1 MTLYKNKY
9 RVESTRLKGWDYSSP
24 GAYFI
29 TICTKNRE
37 WLFGDVVQKS
47 MFLNN
52 NGKIV
57 EKCWFDLPR
66 HYENLELDQ
75 FVIMPN
81 HVHGIMMID
90 IETVPASR
98 VETGLK
104 PVSTETSTAKTTDMD
119 NRKKKPHGLFEFV
132 RALKTFSARRINE
145 HRKTYGKPV
154 WQTRFYDRIIR
165 DDNELYRI
173 RNYIMDNPANWKN
186 DENFTT
192 EVTP

>member
-24 GAYFI
+24 AAYFI

-57 EKCWFDLPR
+57 EKCWFDLPQ
-66 HYENLELDQ
+66 HYENLKLDQ

-90 IETVPASR
+90 IENVPAFR

-104 PVSTETSTAKTTDMD
+104 PVSTETSTTKTTDMD

>member
-1 MTLYKNKY
+1 MTLYKNRY

-37 WLFGDVVQKS
+37 WLFGD
-47 MFLNN
+47 
-52 NGKIV
+52 IV
-57 EKCWFDLPR
+57 ENFMVLNGNGTIVENCWYDLPC
-66 HYENLELDQ
+66 HYDHVKLDQ

-90 IETVPASR
+90 IENVPASH

-104 PVSTETSTAKTTDMD
+104 PVSTEPVLSANIDNGKMKT
-119 NRKKKPHGLFEFV
+119 HGLFEFV

-145 HRKTYGKPV
+145 HRKTPGKPV
-154 WQTRFYDRIIR
+154 WQSRFYDHIIR

-173 RNYIMDNPANWKN
+173 RKYIMVNPANWEN
-186 DENFTT
+186 DNNYTA